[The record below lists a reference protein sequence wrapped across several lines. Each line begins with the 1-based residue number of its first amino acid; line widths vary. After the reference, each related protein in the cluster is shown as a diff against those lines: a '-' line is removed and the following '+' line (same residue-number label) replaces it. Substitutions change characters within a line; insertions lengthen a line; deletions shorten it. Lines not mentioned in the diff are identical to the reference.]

1 MKITAFLIL
10 LLCISAFPQEKTK
23 VLRGATIHT
32 VSGGTFENGDLWI
45 KGDKIVYAGPRKDA
59 PADAEITD
67 ASGKVIIPG
76 LVDTHSHIGN
86 GDGGDGSSPTQPE
99 VRILDSI
106 NPQSDTYI
114 KARAGGITTVNVMPG
129 SGHLI
134 SGQTVYL
141 KLRDG
146 KTIND
151 ILLCPDEQ
159 NGICGGLKMANGTN
173 SIRGVPFPGTRGK
186 SAALLRGIYVK
197 AAEYKKKKESA
208 ESPDKMPA
216 TDLQMEALLEV
227 LAGKRIVHFHSHR
240 NDDLLTAIR
249 IQKEF
254 GFRMVLHH
262 VSEGWLVADEIA
274 KAKIPCS
281 IIMID
286 APGGKLEAVNLLLK
300 NGGILEKAGVNVAI
314 HTDDYITDS
323 RLLLRSGALAVR
335 GGMSEAGALRALTL
349 SGAEMLDLQNRI
361 GSLEKGKDADFV
373 ILSGAPFSTYTR
385 VLETWIE
392 GKKVFDL
399 MNPEDRKYSEGGFE
413 VFRNLF
419 YDHVHTEHTEEEK

>member
-1 MKITAFLIL
+1 MKFLFIL
-10 LLCISAFPQEKTK
+10 IIFLSVSVLPQEKTM
-23 VLRGATIHT
+23 VFRGAVIHT
-32 VSGGTFENGDLWI
+32 VSGETFENGDLWI
-45 KGDKIVYAGPRKDA
+45 KGDKIEYAGARKEA
-59 PADAEITD
+59 PSDAEITD
-67 ASGKVIIPG
+67 VSGKVIIPG

-99 VRILDSI
+99 VRIMDSI
-106 NPQSDTYI
+106 NPQSDTYS

-141 KLRDG
+141 KLRIG
-146 KTIND
+146 KTIKD
-151 ILLCPDEQ
+151 ILVCPDEA

-186 SAALLRGIYVK
+186 SAALLRGIYLK
-197 AAEYKKKKESA
+197 AAEYKKQKETA
-208 ESPDKMPA
+208 ESPDKMRA
-216 TDLQMEALLEV
+216 EDLQMEALLEV
-227 LAGKRIVHFHSHR
+227 ISGKRIVHFHSHR

-249 IQKEF
+249 IQQEF

-262 VSEGWLVADEIA
+262 VSEGWLVAEEIA

-286 APGGKLEAVNLLLK
+286 APGGKLEAMNLLLK
-300 NGGILEKAGVNVAI
+300 NGGILERVGVNVSI

-323 RLLLRSGALAVR
+323 RLFLRSGALAVR
-335 GGMSEAGALRALTL
+335 GGMSEEGALRALTL

-361 GSLEKGKDADFV
+361 GSLDKGKDADFV
-373 ILSGAPFSTYTR
+373 ILSGKPFSTYTR
-385 VLETWIE
+385 VLETWVE

-399 MNPEDRKYSEGGFE
+399 MNPEDRKYAEGGFE
-413 VFRNLF
+413 VFRNLY